1 MKSIEVIGL
10 FTKDYL
16 SDREFE
22 EWVYVND
29 EEINNLFSDAIYYEV
44 NSTDYSDNKNV
55 ATLKNELQEYLLSNY
70 FDDYNKIND
79 GYVEKVIDNVETDD
93 NIINILKQKYGQKDK
108 VEINCENI
116 NTLTELHKVLKE
128 KLEFSQY
135 YVMNWHALR
144 EFLEG
149 TLMPKMLIFN
159 GWSHLNNIMPNEAK
173 KLKEAL
179 VESISNECKVIY
191 KD

>member
-16 SDREFE
+16 SNREFE
-22 EWVYVND
+22 EWVYGND
-29 EEINNLFSDAIYYEV
+29 EQLNKLFSDTIYYEV
-44 NSTDYSDNKNV
+44 ISTNYNDNKEV
-55 ATLKNELQEYLLSNY
+55 ATLKNKLQEYLLSNNY
-70 FDDYNKIND
+70 DEFNKIND
-79 GYVEKVIDNVETDD
+79 GYVEKVIDDVKTNDE
-93 NIINILKQKYGQKDK
+93 IINILKQKYGQKDK
-108 VEINCENI
+108 VEINCSNI
-116 NTLTELHKVLKE
+116 NSLTELHKVLKE

-149 TLMPKMLIFN
+149 TLMPKILIFN
-159 GWSHLNNIMPNEAK
+159 GWSHLNDSMPNEAE
-173 KLKEAL
+173 KLKEIL

>member
-22 EWVYVND
+22 EWAYGND
-29 EEINNLFSDAIYYEV
+29 EELNELFCDTIYYEII
-44 NSTDYSDNKNV
+44 STNYSNNKEV
-55 ATLKNELQEYLLSNY
+55 VTLKNKLQEYLLSNNY
-70 FDDYNKIND
+70 DEFNKIND
-79 GYVEKVIDNVETDD
+79 GYVEKVIDDVQSDD
-93 NIINILKQKYGQKDK
+93 KIINILKQKYGQKDI
-108 VEINCENI
+108 VEINCNNI
-116 NTLTELHKVLKE
+116 NSLIELHKVLKE

-135 YVMNWHALR
+135 YVMNWNALR

-149 TLMPKMLIFN
+149 TLMPKILIFS
-159 GWSHLNNIMPNEAK
+159 GWSYLNNMMPNETE
-173 KLKEAL
+173 KLKEIL
-179 VESISNECKVIY
+179 VECISNDCKVIY

>member
-16 SDREFE
+16 SNREFE
-22 EWVYVND
+22 EWVYGND
-29 EEINNLFSDAIYYEV
+29 EELNKLFSDTIYYEV
-44 NSTDYSDNKNV
+44 ISTNYNDNKEV
-55 ATLKNELQEYLLSNY
+55 ATLKNKLQEYLLSNNY
-70 FDDYNKIND
+70 DEFNKIND
-79 GYVEKVIDNVETDD
+79 GYVEKVIDDVKTNDE
-93 NIINILKQKYGQKDK
+93 IINILKQKYGQKDK
-108 VEINCENI
+108 VEINCSNI
-116 NTLTELHKVLKE
+116 NSLTELHKVLKE

-149 TLMPKMLIFN
+149 TLMPKILIFN
-159 GWSHLNNIMPNEAK
+159 GWSHLNDSMPNEAE
-173 KLKEAL
+173 KLKEIL